1 MTRRQKAKEAI
12 EHNPIYTG
20 VIFTLALLGAVT
32 QIEEAYE
39 LFYGFYQQF
48 EPVIIFGGGLV
59 VICALVVNCI
69 RIQKHGAKDADVE
82 QRLGGLERMVRKLC
96 RKAGIDPDGA
106 ED

>member
-1 MTRRQKAKEAI
+1 MTRRQKAKAAI

-20 VIFTLALLGAVT
+20 VAFTLALLAGVT

-59 VICALVVNCI
+59 VICALAVTCLRLKI
-69 RIQKHGAKDADVE
+69 HSAKDADVE
-82 QRLGGLERMVRKLC
+82 QRLNGLERMMRKLC
-96 RKAGIDPDGA
+96 RHNGIDPDT
-106 ED
+106 D